1 MEYKIRR
8 VVKEDMNEV
17 IQLCIE
23 HAAYEQSAYSEV
35 GKADKLAAML
45 FCDAPQLHCLV
56 AEINHELVGYIAF
69 SKECSVWNGDYYL
82 HMDCL
87 FLKEN
92 FRGHG
97 IGEAM
102 VNKMVD
108 YAKVV
113 NANHIEWQTPVFNTR
128 AIKFYNRIGATSK
141 EKIRFTLNYKTN

>member
-1 MEYKIRR
+1 
-8 VVKEDMNEV
+8 MNWLV
-17 IQLCIE
+17 TLP
-23 HAAYEQSAYSEV
+23 
-35 GKADKLAAML
+35 LARNVL
-45 FCDAPQLHCLV
+45 FGMPIIICTWIVC
-56 AEINHELVGYIAF
+56 
-69 SKECSVWNGDYYL
+69 
-82 HMDCL
+82 